1 MREGGGRM
9 REGAWGGGHGGR
21 ARASSPKGGCWR
33 EICLPRRRAAQSMIA
48 TGALEGHGGSGL
60 RLQQQFAVRLP
71 WNGPSTPIR
80 RMLRLHAVVDGVVD
94 GVGLQRDTEHA
105 QAQSDGMAVERMGCG
120 LERRWGWSGHG
131 GLGCPCFRHVPR
143 CWCSLDARCS
153 HYFHSSDASTNDR
166 TTSDP
171 TAAGAKGLQQQKIR
185 DKPLTRTQTR
195 KKKGTG
201 TETNFLHAD
210 GVSE

>member
-1 MREGGGRM
+1 MGELTQGGMLAGDLFATAARCPIND
-9 REGAWGGGHGGR
+9 RHGSSRGA
-21 ARASSPKGGCWR
+21 
-33 EICLPRRRAAQSMIA
+33 RRKRTLAPVTRGM
-48 TGALEGHGGSGL
+48 
-60 RLQQQFAVRLP
+60 VY
-71 WNGPSTPIR
+71 GPSTPIR

-195 KKKGTG
+195 QKKRELKLPTCRWR
-201 TETNFLHAD
+201 LRAA
-210 GVSE
+210 